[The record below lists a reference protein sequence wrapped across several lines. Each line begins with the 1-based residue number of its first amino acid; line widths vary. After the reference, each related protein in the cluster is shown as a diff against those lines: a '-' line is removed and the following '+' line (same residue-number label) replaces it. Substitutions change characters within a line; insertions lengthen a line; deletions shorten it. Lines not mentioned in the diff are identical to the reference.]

1 MLEKGGGAIVK
12 TSSLFGVMGYATTAT
27 YCASKWGV
35 LGLTKSVALE
45 VARKNIR
52 VNAIW
57 PGSTMTPLLTGTFG
71 GEQAARDTVLPSLP
85 MGGIADPM
93 RSRVSCCSWRAT
105 GRRSSR
111 EKGSLSVAAAL
122 SPAQGD
128 AG

>member
-1 MLEKGGGAIVK
+1 MIEKGGGAIVK

-27 YCASKWGV
+27 YCVSKWGV

-52 VNAIW
+52 VNAIC
-57 PGSTMTPLLTGTFG
+57 PGLTMTPLLTGMFG
-71 GEQAARDTVLPSLP
+71 GEQAATDTVLPSLP
-85 MGGIADPM
+85 MGGTDPM

-105 GRRSSR
+105 GLRSSR